1 MSATEDIETTSSEV
15 AWDALLTRKAALTA
29 FLQGF
34 SSLLPFF
41 MVLNS
46 QVAFEDSIWPDS
58 VMSDILGGAAEG
70 GNLLACLALASVG
83 SLAVRPVIPLTA
95 SAVLTVAVLCFPLV
109 PQLLPGT
116 ANETAA
122 LAAMAVFNVVIGG
135 MGGALSCHGYQWAG
149 QVSPGSVAWVSTG
162 IGASGVASFFTFLF
176 FSEVVFPKASVV
188 GQQQLVWTLFAIG
201 SLAPLATN
209 AAVLSFSKSD
219 LFLTLQLNTRLTH
232 STRSEFVVVLRDCFP
247 FCAAIFFHF
256 FITMSLFPVIGPYSW
271 SRLSYTSTTIINGV
285 FQVTDMTSRWL
296 PRSVPALLLSR
307 RATLLLFVLRPLV
320 FVPLFVVPARLPDLD
335 LLNNAVF
342 QGIVMLLFAFIHGI
356 GATVGAVHTID
367 SVTTPQ
373 DKQLAACLM
382 TISVTA
388 GVTVGMFSSKMYLL

>member
-1 MSATEDIETTSSEV
+1 MSAIEDIETTSSGLE
-15 AWDALLTRKAALTA
+15 WDTLLTRKAAFTA

-34 SSLLPFF
+34 TSLLPFF

-46 QVAFEDSIWPDS
+46 NVAFEDSIWPGS
-58 VMSDILGGAAEG
+58 VMSDVLGGAAEG
-70 GNLLACLALASVG
+70 ANLFVCLTLAAIGPLALSPAF
-83 SLAVRPVIPLTA
+83 PLTA
-95 SAVLTVAVLCFPLV
+95 SAVLTVAVLSFPLV
-109 PQLLPGT
+109 AQLLPGT
-116 ANETAA
+116 HNETAA
-122 LAAMAVFNVVIGG
+122 LAAMAALNVVIGG

-149 QVSPGSVAWVSTG
+149 QVSPGCVAWVSTG

-176 FSEVVFPKASVV
+176 FSELVFPKASVA
-188 GQQQLVWTLFAIG
+188 GQQQLIWTLFAIG
-201 SLAPLATN
+201 GLAPLMTTV
-209 AAVLSFSKSD
+209 AVRSFSKSE
-219 LFLTLQLNTRLTH
+219 LFRTLRLNTRLN
-232 STRSEFVVVLRDCFP
+232 STGRSELVVVLRECFP
-247 FCAAIFFHF
+247 FCAALFFHF
-256 FITMSLFPVIGPYSW
+256 FVTMSLFPVVGPYSW
-271 SRLSYTSTTIINGV
+271 SKLSYTSTTIINGV

-307 RATLLLFVLRPLV
+307 RVTLLLFVIRPLV
-320 FVPLFVVPARLPDLD
+320 FIPLFVVPARLPDID
-335 LLNNAVF
+335 LLNNALF
-342 QGIVMLLFAFIHGI
+342 QGTVMLLFAFFHGT